1 MPQTC
6 APIAPIGA
14 RSGLGSGLFGAAGAS
29 AGDCATAATAVM
41 KSDAIKRLKVFII
54 LPRLCDDLSAELKD
68 LPVIRARQ
76 NFDDLVDP
84 YDKRS
89 SIPEIKWRAAARGA
103 D

>member
-1 MPQTC
+1 
-6 APIAPIGA
+6 
-14 RSGLGSGLFGAAGAS
+14 
-29 AGDCATAATAVM
+29 
-41 KSDAIKRLKVFII
+41 
-54 LPRLCDDLSAELKD
+54 LCDDLSAELKD

>member
-1 MPQTC
+1 
-6 APIAPIGA
+6 
-14 RSGLGSGLFGAAGAS
+14 
-29 AGDCATAATAVM
+29 
-41 KSDAIKRLKVFII
+41 
-54 LPRLCDDLSAELKD
+54 LCDALSAELKD